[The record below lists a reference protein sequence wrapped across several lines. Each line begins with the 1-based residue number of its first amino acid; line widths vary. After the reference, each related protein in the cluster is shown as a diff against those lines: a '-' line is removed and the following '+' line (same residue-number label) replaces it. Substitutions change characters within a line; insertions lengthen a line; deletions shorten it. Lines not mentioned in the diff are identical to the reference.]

1 MELESIIKQDEIDR
15 LNEAVNLARDLEYRL
30 DKIKEQVFKMSRN
43 KEPERL
49 VKYKDIVEI
58 SSVITLQ
65 LVINTKHYN
74 KLQAI
79 NRLMILAD
87 YYNDGWEPDW
97 KSPSWKYFAVYNKE
111 KDQIQIGL
119 SVYSS
124 HGYVYFKSKE
134 LLELAIE
141 NNREIFEAALR

>member
-1 MELESIIKQDEIDR
+1 MELESIIKQEEIDR

-30 DKIKEQVFKMSRN
+30 DKIKEQMFKMSRN

-65 LVINTKHYN
+65 LVINPKHYN

-87 YYNDGWEPDW
+87 YYNEGWEPDW
-97 KSPSWKYFAVYNKE
+97 KNEGQMKWIPVIVNNKIE
-111 KDQIQIGL
+111 ANYCRYSNNGL
-119 SVYSS
+119 PP
-124 HGYVYFKSKE
+124 FRSKE